1 MMTRRF
7 MAALLASGM
16 ACQVVVGNPDTAAA
30 EPAPTVA
37 DGAAWSMT
45 NQNGRTGTLTLNP
58 DGTGTIKAG
67 PFTMGTSWW
76 AQQTDGLCLANSRM
90 GTRCVTLVKRT
101 GGYDGISNGSV
112 VMELRR

>member
-1 MMTRRF
+1 MTKRRF
-7 MAALLASGM
+7 MAALSAVAIPCLGLMGGA
-16 ACQVVVGNPDTAAA
+16 NLAAA

-45 NQNGRTGTLTLNP
+45 NQNGRTGTLILNP

-67 PFTMGTSWW
+67 PITIGTSWW

-101 GGYDGISNGSV
+101 GGYDGVSNGETV
-112 VMELRR
+112 LKLRR